1 MKALVLLLPFFIA
14 SCSGLSSKK
23 FVRAKEGQKFYQLK
37 DRTGE
42 YLLKRRV
49 KVVNSKVA
57 TKSEVFAN
65 KASIEPLEKTVVVS
79 KIGSVSSKKGPRPAL
94 RPSASE
100 HVIWFDKKRY
110 YTSTKVDPKNKSLN
124 VKMESPEKEW
134 NGSKIFAF
142 PKGSAFCYFS
152 QLAECVRAH
161 GYIEDRERPREIQ
174 IIWDSFPYHSEL
186 YKGISDAPFAK
197 GIWAYD
203 KIVEGNVR
211 FGLLVEGQLILYDF
225 DQEQTLRNVYWVA
238 QGHSL
243 TVKED

>member
-1 MKALVLLLPFFIA
+1 MRVTIIILTFFAA
-14 SCSGLSSKK
+14 SCSGLPSKRHALVRGSHSS
-23 FVRAKEGQKFYQLK
+23 YQLK

-42 YLLKRRV
+42 YFLKRRV
-49 KVVNSKVA
+49 KVVRSKVA
-57 TKSEVFAN
+57 TKSEVFAS
-65 KASIEPLEKTVVVS
+65 KSETEPLEKTVIVS
-79 KIGSVSSKKGPRPAL
+79 ELGRVASKKGTRPAL

-110 YTSTKVDPKNKSLN
+110 YTSTKVDAKEKSLS
-124 VKMESPEKEW
+124 VRIESPEKDW
-134 NGSKIFAF
+134 NGNKTFAF

-161 GYIEDRERPREIQ
+161 GFIEDREKPRQIQ
-174 IIWDSFPYHSEL
+174 IIWDSFPYHSEM
-186 YKGISDAPFAK
+186 YKGVSDGPFAEA
-197 GIWAYD
+197 IWAYD
-203 KIVEGNVR
+203 KMVEGNFR

-225 DQEQTLRNVYWVA
+225 DQDQNLRNVYWVA